1 MSVGRG
7 CERNG
12 DARQVRCQIFKRSGD
27 VVSGGERSRGD
38 RPGSRSAGARA
49 RRRPKRVPSISSILL
64 AMASR
69 IASLCA
75 FAADAPGPMGTT
87 PVPEP
92 GFDALGS
99 ESGTAAGL
107 GFAGMGCSRSNG
119 SAASSSPMAR
129 GGRSRRRPRRRR
141 VCVLCAPNA
150 RAIAESEKSDTRL
163 IIFSWL
169 WARFFPKT
177 PIFFPS
183 SSASI
188 SRIRVSSLQKEPK
201 TTKYRALTKYQCQFL
216 PKSRRF
222 RRGAALYPETSS
234 PVRGFARNSGDCH
247 ASNFFHPS
255 GGFRNETSDETRLD
269 RI

>member
-7 CERNG
+7 CEWNG

-150 RAIAESEKSDTRL
+150 RAISESEKSDTRL
-163 IIFSWL
+163 IIFC
-169 WARFFPKT
+169 WARFFPKQALR
-177 PIFFPS
+177 F
-183 SSASI
+183 
-188 SRIRVSSLQKEPK
+188 RVSSLQKK
-201 TTKYRALTKYQCQFL
+201 RAQNHKISRLTKYQCQFL

-247 ASNFFHPS
+247 ASNFFHPR